1 MTEDRSNDCP
11 EKNIA
16 GTGPLLSVGEVCQLA
31 KVTRKTLFYYDRIG
45 ILPPTRREGT
55 QNFKQYDQ
63 SKMERLKKITSY
75 REAGLCISEIRELL
89 DNQNADRL
97 KVLQG
102 ALERV
107 LSEQTD
113 AGAKA
118 ERLCEMIRSEQAGK
132 RK

>member
-1 MTEDRSNDCP
+1 MTENRSNDCP
-11 EKNIA
+11 EKNNA
-16 GTGPLLSVGEVCQLA
+16 GTGPLLSVGEVCRLA

-45 ILPPTRREGT
+45 ILTPTRREGA

-63 SKMERLKKITSY
+63 SKIERLKRITSY
-75 REAGLCISEIRELL
+75 REAGLHISEIRELL

-102 ALERV
+102 ALARV
-107 LSEQTD
+107 LAEQTD
-113 AGAKA
+113 AGAKVKL
-118 ERLCEMIRSEQAGK
+118 LCEMIRSEQAGE